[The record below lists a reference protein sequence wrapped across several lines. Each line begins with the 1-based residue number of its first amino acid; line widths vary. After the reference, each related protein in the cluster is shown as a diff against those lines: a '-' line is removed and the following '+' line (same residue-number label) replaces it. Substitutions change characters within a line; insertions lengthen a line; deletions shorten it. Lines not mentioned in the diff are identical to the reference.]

1 MGTSKETTSKLPDHS
16 ARAHALLSASGANRW
31 INCTPSARLEEQF
44 GEKTSSSYATE
55 GTLAHELAEV
65 YLSKDVLDEISEDE
79 LEARLEEIMNNELF
93 NEEMLDMV
101 PIYTNYCVDQYHEAI
116 AQHGEAE
123 VEVEA
128 KLDLTEFVPDSFG
141 TGDFILISDG
151 TLEVV
156 DLKYGKGVPV
166 YATWNKQLMLYALGA
181 LRKYDTLY
189 DIENVR
195 LTIVQPRL
203 NNISSFD
210 IPVADLIEWAVTE
223 LKPKAE
229 QAYKGEGSLEPGEWC
244 KFCSVKN
251 QCRKLY
257 EKQIEIAKYEFADP
271 PLLSDEEI
279 SDILTRLPE
288 LLEWASAVKDFAQA
302 KAIKEGKHWPGFKL
316 VEGLSR
322 RKWNGDDDTIAN
334 AIVTRLPE
342 LDSGDI
348 YDMKLK
354 SLSTIEKMVGKK
366 RFAETLSDMV
376 VKPAG
381 APTLVPESDKR
392 PALGDEQAKID
403 FAN

>member
-1 MGTSKETTSKLPDHS
+1 METTSNMPDHAS
-16 ARAHALLSASGANRW
+16 RAHALLSASGAHRW
-31 INCTPSARLEEQF
+31 INCTPSARLEEQY
-44 GEKTSSSYATE
+44 GKKETTSFAAE
-55 GTLAHELAEV
+55 GTLAHELAEI
-65 YLSKDVLDEISEDE
+65 YLSRDVLKKISEEE
-79 LEARLEEIMNNELF
+79 LEARLEEVMSNELF

-101 PIYTNYCVDQYHEAI
+101 PIYTDYCLAQFNEAKTL
-116 AQHGEAE
+116 HGEAA

-141 TGDFILISDG
+141 TADFVVISDG
-151 TLEVV
+151 TMEVI

-166 YATWNKQLMLYALGA
+166 YATWNKQLMLYGLGA
-181 LRKYDTLY
+181 LRKYDTIY
-189 DIENVR
+189 NIENVR

-210 IPVADLIEWAVTE
+210 IPVADLINWAVSE

-229 QAYKGEGSLEPGEWC
+229 LAFEGKGSLEPGEWC
-244 KFCSVKN
+244 KFCGVKN

-279 SDILTRLPE
+279 SDVLTRLPG
-288 LLEWASAVKDFAQA
+288 LVEWASAVKDFAQA

-322 RKWNGDDDTIAN
+322 RKWNGDEDTIAE
-334 AIVTRLPE
+334 AITTRFPE
-342 LDSGDI
+342 LDSGDL

-354 SLSTIEKMVGKK
+354 SLSAIEKMVGKK
-366 RFAETLSDMV
+366 RFADELSDMV
-376 VKPAG
+376 TKPVG

-403 FAN
+403 FAD